1 MEGCHVRDDDLEWP
15 IHSFPCTEYEVGEPV
30 TDLPRLAMHLVLRL
44 GPDAKES
51 EDLVGEIL

>member
-1 MEGCHVRDDDLEWP
+1 MEGCHVRNDDLVWP
-15 IHSFPCTEYEVGEPV
+15 VYRFPRAEYEVGKPV
-30 TDLPRLAMHLVLRL
+30 SDLPGFVMHLVLRL